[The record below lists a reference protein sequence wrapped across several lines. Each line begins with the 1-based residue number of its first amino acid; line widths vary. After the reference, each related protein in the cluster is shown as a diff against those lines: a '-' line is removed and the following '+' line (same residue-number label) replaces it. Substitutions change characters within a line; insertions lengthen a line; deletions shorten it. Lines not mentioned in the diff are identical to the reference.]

1 LNTPPS
7 TKAQDWIIRWLNCN
21 TQPLLPHHH
30 LSHSS
35 HTTTP
40 PIMLAAL
47 FASHLKPRV
56 VQRLVGQTCAT
67 LRWASYSTTHDRWS
81 NGSKSLS
88 DVDNE
93 VAELISD
100 EAARQRLGLELIASE
115 VQALQA
121 LHYKH
126 YNYKHYNYKH
136 YTTSTTTTS
145 TTTTSITTTSTTTT
159 STTTTSTTT
168 TSITLQA
175 LHYKHYNY
183 KHYTTST
190 TTTST
195 TLASCA
201 NGHYNS

>member
-1 LNTPPS
+1 
-7 TKAQDWIIRWLNCN
+7 
-21 TQPLLPHHH
+21 
-30 LSHSS
+30 
-35 HTTTP
+35 
-40 PIMLAAL
+40 MLAAL

-126 YNYKHYNYKH
+126 YNYKHY
-136 YTTSTTTTS
+136 
-145 TTTTSITTTSTTTT
+145 
-159 STTTTSTTT
+159 T

-183 KHYTTST
+183 KHYNYKHYNYKHYNYKHYNYKHY
-190 TTTST
+190 TTST